1 MSKHGR
7 STRIYRHFD
16 TFQASTYLFSP
27 FSTLFPSQPRFFL
40 PLLCPLDKFS
50 NSYPRS
56 TRNTYIDSLDLN
68 WNVPFPVFSF
78 PFECINTTRVSFHIS
93 IDGANFGMKIQK
105 KLSPEHEA
113 QFSLSKLNH
122 CEYPF
127 LKFQSLKRITTPL
140 KHPSPSISTYYRA
153 HPPLFYPMERDVA
166 SRNAHLRHAS
176 NLPPSAAC
184 IKLDGDAGERRRLL
198 VAQRPGAHQE
208 SEAHSP
214 GHCLR

>member
-1 MSKHGR
+1 MKR
-7 STRIYRHFD
+7 SFSSLFFPLRMYKYNTR
-16 TFQASTYLFSP
+16 
-27 FSTLFPSQPRFFL
+27 FL
-40 PLLCPLDKFS
+40 
-50 NSYPRS
+50 SY
-56 TRNTYIDSLDLN
+56 
-68 WNVPFPVFSF
+68 
-78 PFECINTTRVSFHIS
+78 
-93 IDGANFGMKIQK
+93 IDGANFGTKIQK

-113 QFSLSKLNH
+113 QFSRFESGIWKRKNSIT
-122 CEYPF
+122 EYHLDPF
-127 LKFQSLKRITTPL
+127 LKFPLNKRITTPL